1 MSPLT
6 WLRRRDR
13 GLVALRR
20 AARTALVMSAVFA
33 LSEEVVGDP
42 QVATF
47 AAIGSF
53 AMLMRADSGRQARL
67 ATGYSRR

>member
-53 AMLMRADSGRQARL
+53 AMLMRAECRPASPLGYRL
-67 ATGYSRR
+67 CRR

>member
-1 MSPLT
+1 
-6 WLRRRDR
+6 
-13 GLVALRR
+13 
-20 AARTALVMSAVFA
+20 MSAVFA

-42 QVATF
+42 RVATF

-67 ATGYSRR
+67 ATGYRSMSSIART